1 MTILVPVFQEW
12 KQLTFNHPNNPDVW
26 WHYLLFLQSNLSS
39 FSVSTVVKAHGKC
52 LSTFESIRNGTLK
65 SHGQLPYAEEHMICK
80 YLI

>member
-1 MTILVPVFQEW
+1 MFQEW

-26 WHYLLFLQSNLSS
+26 WHYLLFLQSNLGS